1 MSTLLQSIKK
11 WRIPSKTELREAMRG
26 LTKREWLLFVGLIV
40 ALAITTFSLLV
51 AINNHFI
58 VKIPAHGGTV
68 RAGIVG
74 TPRFINPVLAISEAD
89 KTLTSVVYAGLMHK
103 DEHGTLIPDVAETYT
118 VSPNG
123 LTYTFTLRDKLTFH
137 DGKPLTA
144 DDVLYTITKI
154 QDPLIKS
161 PKRPLFEG
169 IEVTAPDAKTVVFT
183 LKQPFAPF
191 LESATVGILPKHL
204 WENVSADTFALT
216 SLNEQAIGSG
226 AYKIHTIANTNEGT
240 PTKYSLRAFPHAALG
255 KAYIETLE
263 FLVYANERDLVAGLT
278 SKRVDMI
285 SNISPEKATT
295 LKDAHYTIIHTSLP
309 RIFSLFFNQSQA
321 PLFTD
326 RAVIDAINLA
336 VDKQQIVDEVLL
348 GYGHVAQ
355 GPIPEMF
362 KDGSITP
369 EQVNGD
375 AAKNILAKAGYT
387 KDTDGILVKKT
398 KTGTTRLAFSIST
411 GDAPELRKAAELVK
425 QDLEAI
431 GMSVELKIY
440 EVGILNQT
448 IIRPREYEALLFGQ
462 IVNTPADLYS
472 FWHSGERNDPGLNVA
487 LYANT
492 KVDSILES
500 APKETDQTKAKAI
513 YSSLEQLLIKD
524 APAVFLY
531 EPDAIYGMRKQ
542 INNFTPTG
550 GAYQGD
556 QFRNAYTWYV
566 RTDSVWKIFA
576 KQKENTN

>member
-11 WRIPSKTELREAMRG
+11 WRMPSKTELREAMRG
-26 LTKREWLLFVGLIV
+26 LTKREWFLFVGLII
-40 ALAITTFSLLV
+40 ALGITTFSILV

-89 KTLTSVVYAGLMHK
+89 KTLTSVVYSGLMHK
-103 DEHGTLIPDVAETYT
+103 DETGTLTPDAAQSYT

-123 LTYTFTLRDKLTFH
+123 LVYTFTLRDKLTFH
-137 DGKPLTA
+137 DGKALTA
-144 DDVLYTITKI
+144 DDVVYTITKI

-169 IEVTAPDAKTVVFT
+169 IEVAAPDAKTVVFT

-191 LESATVGILPKHL
+191 LESATVGILPKHV
-204 WENVSADTFALT
+204 WENVTADTFALT
-216 SLNEQAIGSG
+216 NLNEQAIGSG
-226 AYKIHTIANTNEGT
+226 AYKISKITNNSEGT
-240 PTKYSLRAFPHAALG
+240 PTKYALRAFSHFAPG
-255 KAYIETLE
+255 RAYIEHLD
-263 FLVYANERDLVAGLT
+263 FIVYTNERDLVAGFT
-278 SKRVDMI
+278 GNNVDMI
-285 SNISPEKATT
+285 SNISPEKTEA
-295 LKDAHYTIIHTSLP
+295 LAQEKYTITHSPLP

-336 VDKQQIVDEVLL
+336 VDKQQIVNEVLL

-369 EQVNGD
+369 QKVDAD
-375 AAKNILAKAGYT
+375 AAKNILTKAGYT
-387 KDTDGILVKKT
+387 KDTDGILKK
-398 KTGTTRLAFSIST
+398 GNTRLAFSIST

-431 GMSVELKIY
+431 GMSVELKVY

-500 APKETDQTKAKAI
+500 APKETDQAKAKTL
-513 YSSLEQLLIKD
+513 YSSLEQLLVKD

-531 EPDAIYGMRKQ
+531 EPDAIYIMQKQ
-542 INNFTPTG
+542 INNFTPT
-550 GAYQGD
+550 ASTYQGE

-566 RTDSVWKIFA
+566 RTDSVWKFFA
-576 KQKENTN
+576 KNKNQIAPIN

>member
-1 MSTLLQSIKK
+1 MSTLLQSIKQ
-11 WRIPSKTELREAMRG
+11 WRVPSKTELREAMRG
-26 LTKREWLLFVGLIV
+26 LTKHEWLLFVGLILALGV
-40 ALAITTFSLLV
+40 ATFLLLIT
-51 AINNHFI
+51 INSHFI
-58 VKIPAHGGTV
+58 VKIPAHGGTI

-103 DEHGTLIPDVAETYT
+103 DKNGILIPNLAATYT
-118 VSPNG
+118 VSENG

-144 DDVLYTITKI
+144 DDVVYTITKI

-169 IEVTAPDAKTVVFT
+169 IEVSAPDAKTVVFT

-216 SLNEQAIGSG
+216 NLNEQAIGAG
-226 AYKIHTIANTNEGT
+226 AYKINKITNNSEGT
-240 PTKYSLRAFPHAALG
+240 PTKYTLRAFTHFALG
-255 KAYIETLE
+255 RAYIKNLA
-263 FLVYANERDLVAGLT
+263 FLVYANERDLTLGFT
-278 SKRVDMI
+278 GKNVDMI
-285 SNISPEKATT
+285 SNISPEKTAT
-295 LKDAHYTIIHTSLP
+295 LAKDAYTITHTPLP

-336 VDKQQIVDEVLL
+336 VDKQRIVDEVLL
-348 GYGHVAQ
+348 GYGHVAN

-362 KDGSITP
+362 KDTSTP
-369 EQVNGD
+369 AQKVDIE
-375 AAKNILAKAGYT
+375 AAKNILTKAGYA
-387 KDTDGILVKKT
+387 KDADGILKK
-398 KTGTTRLAFSIST
+398 GSTRLTFSIST

-425 QDLEAI
+425 ADLESI
-431 GMSVELKIY
+431 GMSVELKVY
-440 EVGILNQT
+440 EIGILNQT

-472 FWHSGERNDPGLNVA
+472 FWHSGERNDPGLNIA

-492 KVDSILES
+492 KVDSILEN
-500 APKETDQTKAKAI
+500 APKETDQAKAKTL
-513 YSSLEQLLIKD
+513 YSSLEQLLTKD

-531 EPDAIYGMRKQ
+531 EPDAIYIMQKQ
-542 INNFTPTG
+542 INDFTPT
-550 GAYQGD
+550 ASTYQGE
-556 QFRNAYTWYV
+556 QFRNAYKWYV
-566 RTDSVWKIFA
+566 RTDSVWKFFV
-576 KQKENTN
+576 K